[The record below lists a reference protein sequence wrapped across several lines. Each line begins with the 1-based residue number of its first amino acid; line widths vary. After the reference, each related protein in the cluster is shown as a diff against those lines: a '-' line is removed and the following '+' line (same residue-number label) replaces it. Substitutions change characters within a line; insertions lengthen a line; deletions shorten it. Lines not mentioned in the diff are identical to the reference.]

1 MIMSTAAALFAFQ
14 ASPLSLLKQGGIST
28 AAVLFTFGLV
38 IFLHEFG
45 HFLVCKLSKIKVEA
59 FSFGFGP
66 ELIGRTRGGTRYSLR
81 AVPLGGYVKPAGE
94 NLDDLTGAPD
104 EYFSKP
110 WYIRLGV
117 VFAGPFM
124 NYLLAFILFTGV
136 ILVVGEPAPSPE
148 PVIGETV
155 QGYPAQSAG
164 LKTGDRILSVDG
176 TAVNNW
182 QQMADLIHKKINAPV
197 ALEYQRAAEKFKLTL
212 TTKKGP
218 QGKGMIGVSPGIVYK
233 YIGAVKAV
241 KMGAEQCYYWTAYTI
256 TTLVSNIKRRE
267 KPDIAG
273 PIGIVNIVSK
283 AAHTGLADLVF
294 LIALISVAVGFFNLL
309 PIPLLDGGHAVLY
322 IFEGLSS
329 RKLTPNVMKWVNS
342 TGIALLVSILLFATY
357 SDIMRMIA
365 TKAAPA
371 DARPL
376 EVNEVAKEFG
386 IAAPAAS
393 TAPAAGVKGK

>member
-1 MIMSTAAALFAFQ
+1 MIISTAIVLFAFQ
-14 ASPLSLLKQGGIST
+14 ASPFSALKHGGISI

-45 HFLVCKLSKIKVEA
+45 HFLVCKLSKIRVEA

-66 ELIGRTRGGTRYSLR
+66 ELIGRTRGDTRYSLR
-81 AVPLGGYVKPAGE
+81 AIPLGGYVKPAGE
-94 NLDDLTGAPD
+94 NLDNVTGAQD

-110 WYIRLGV
+110 WYVRLGV

-124 NYLLAFILFTGV
+124 NYLLAFVLFTGV
-136 ILVVGEPAPSPE
+136 ILTVGEPVPSND

-155 QGYPAQSAG
+155 QGYPAQGAG

-197 ALEYQRAAEKFKLTL
+197 ALEYQRAAEKVKITL

-218 QGKGMIGVSPGIVYK
+218 RGQGLIGVSPDIVYK
-233 YIGAVKAV
+233 YIGTVKAV
-241 KMGAEQCYYWTAYTI
+241 KMGANQCYFWTAYTI
-256 TTLVSNIKRRE
+256 TTLASNIKRRE

-273 PIGIVNIVSK
+273 PVGIVNIVSK
-283 AAHTGLADLVF
+283 AAHTGMADLVF
-294 LIALISVAVGFFNLL
+294 LVALISVAVGFFNLL

-329 RKLTPNVMKWVNS
+329 KKLTPTVMKWVNS
-342 TGIALLVSILLFATY
+342 AGIALLMSILLFATY
-357 SDIMRMIA
+357 SDIMRMRA
-365 TKAAPA
+365 PKAAP
-371 DARPL
+371 
-376 EVNEVAKEFG
+376 E
-386 IAAPAAS
+386 
-393 TAPAAGVKGK
+393 TPAAGAKDK